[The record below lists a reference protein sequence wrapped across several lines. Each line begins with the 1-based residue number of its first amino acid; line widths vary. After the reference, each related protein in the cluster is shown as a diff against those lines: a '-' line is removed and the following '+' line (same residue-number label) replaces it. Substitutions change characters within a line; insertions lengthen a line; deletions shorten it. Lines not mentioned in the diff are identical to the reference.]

1 MTTPT
6 KPVTSG
12 SLLIAWQL
20 RDKNVLIVGG
30 GEVAAGRLEIV
41 LGADAR
47 VTLIAPSEDL
57 HKTIREI
64 VDTNDRVTYH
74 DRLFEGPEDLVGV
87 DMALTAID
95 DVEES
100 RRICEMAR
108 TRHIPINCA
117 DIPPSCDFYFG
128 SQIRRGPLQI
138 LVSTDGNGP
147 KIAHLIRR
155 RIENVLPDDV
165 EQTVLNVGRLRAKLR
180 KRAPG
185 VGGMLGKRRMG
196 WMIKVSTQWSLEEL
210 AALDDLMMEK
220 LLDEGWEK
228 NAVPNDQAQALAASN
243 A

>member
-1 MTTPT
+1 MRVKGKSVCWPKLRFVAVGIATLVCYMTTPT

-108 TRHIPINCA
+108 TRHIPINYPGVYRWQWTQNSTSYSQEDRERPPRRRRA
-117 DIPPSCDFYFG
+117 DRPQRWPPPSQT
-128 SQIRRGPLQI
+128 SQTCPRRWRHAGEEK
-138 LVSTDGNGP
+138 DGMDDQGFNSVVARG
-147 KIAHLIRR
+147 ARR
-155 RIENVLPDDV
+155 S
-165 EQTVLNVGRLRAKLR
+165 
-180 KRAPG
+180 
-185 VGGMLGKRRMG
+185 RRPHDG
-196 WMIKVSTQWSLEEL
+196 E
-210 AALDDLMMEK
+210 AAR
-220 LLDEGWEK
+220 
-228 NAVPNDQAQALAASN
+228 
-243 A
+243 